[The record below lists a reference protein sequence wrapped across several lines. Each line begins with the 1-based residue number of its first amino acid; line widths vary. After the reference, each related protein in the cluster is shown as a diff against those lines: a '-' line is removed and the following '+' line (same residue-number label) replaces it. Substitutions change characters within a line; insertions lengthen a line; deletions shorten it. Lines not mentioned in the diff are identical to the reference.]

1 MLYSYRAM
9 NYEKVALWKQ
19 GEASVLENPMDSGAW
34 WATVHGVANSQT
46 RLNDF
51 TSLSYKAPVSGSPS
65 HHPKYSTFSWA
76 IVVKNELRVCIKQ
89 EQPELTQISFHFAI
103 HYLCKQISVRRKPKL
118 SHNYHESHNHRNTI
132 HEVHVNI
139 YNQST

>member
-76 IVVKNELRVCIKQ
+76 IVVKNELIVCIKSGAARINSDQ
-89 EQPELTQISFHFAI
+89 FPFCYTLFM
-103 HYLCKQISVRRKPKL
+103 
-118 SHNYHESHNHRNTI
+118 
-132 HEVHVNI
+132 
-139 YNQST
+139 